1 MKRTIFF
8 ILGLIFVSVSPLL
21 AQENEAAPAKQDS
34 QTSNEAGS
42 QSAEAFAIIPELK
55 AEEESNIERNR
66 TKATFKTN
74 VKNCS
79 LYLNGNF
86 QGRSP
91 ITLTNLIEGYYL
103 LRVENPGYI
112 PKENF
117 LYIEGGKAR
126 TFYIELEMTEETK
139 QKLEARQ
146 AARERAAAE
155 KEAKANAEV
164 SSPEVSEP
172 AEAAAA
178 APSGSAEP
186 ASESLGDAK

>member
-66 TKATFKTN
+66 AKATFKTN

-139 QKLEARQ
+139 QKMKSREEAI
-146 AARERAAAE
+146 ERARAE
-155 KEAKANAEV
+155 KEAK
-164 SSPEVSEP
+164 EVSEP
-172 AEAAAA
+172 AEAATA